1 MLQNVTAN
9 ELISKIAQDYGL
21 QTGVLDEAQYRI
33 PSLIEDNKKLLDII
47 MGAVGSEL
55 QNSGQLLAFYDD
67 FGKLS
72 LRSADYGTEWN
83 LLLGK
88 DRLLVRAEL
97 QRIVSEALLQ
107 DERIR
112 GLEQAEITFN
122 GDQVSFNCTVV
133 TYYGNFELRK
143 ELIDSV

>member
-1 MLQNVTAN
+1 MIPAVGRSGPIKGLLEEDAPGQSVMSPSLTYRMDWGLKRITGTVDAL
-9 ELISKIAQDYGL
+9 EAVRQAAIKVL
-21 QTGVLDEAQYRI
+21 QTERYEF
-33 PSLIEDNKKLLDII
+33 LI
-47 MGAVGSEL
+47 
-55 QNSGQLLAFYDD
+55 Y
-67 FGKLS
+67 
-72 LRSADYGTEWN
+72 SADYGTEWN